1 MFMSTI
7 LRINLKSPGS
17 DQLDKLIL
25 ACYNILQLITFY
37 TIKGGA
43 ETRAWTVKEGT
54 KAPEA
59 GGIVHSDFHDKFI
72 RAEVINW
79 EKLAEAGGW
88 KAAREKGLIQTVGR
102 DYEIKD
108 GDVIEFKI

>member
-1 MFMSTI
+1 M
-7 LRINLKSPGS
+7 
-17 DQLDKLIL
+17 DKLIL

-43 ETRAWTVKEGT
+43 ETRAWTIKKGT

-59 GGIVHSDFHDKFI
+59 GGIVHSDFREKFI

-79 EKLAEAGGW
+79 KKLVEAGKW
-88 KAAREKGLIQTVGR
+88 KTAKEKGLIQTVGR
-102 DYEIKD
+102 DYLIQD